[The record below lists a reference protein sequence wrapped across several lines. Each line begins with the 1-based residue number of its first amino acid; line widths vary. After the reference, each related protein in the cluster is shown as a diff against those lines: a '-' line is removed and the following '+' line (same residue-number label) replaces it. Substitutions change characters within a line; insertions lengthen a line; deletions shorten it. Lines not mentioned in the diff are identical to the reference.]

1 MCPIDVRERVWAA
14 VADTV
19 ERGELADMTTDASL
33 ADLPGLADEMLAGR
47 VRGRVVV
54 QTG

>member
-1 MCPIDVRERVWAA
+1 VRERVWASIAAA
-14 VADTV
+14 VDRAV
-19 ERGELADMTTDASL
+19 LEAMTSDAKL

-54 QTG
+54 DTA